1 LTQGSWR
8 SCSEFVALWV
18 TLTFGALSRAGLID
32 HASKKIRIKNRQWL
46 EAASCECD
54 GTVARYFA
62 RLLS

>member
-1 LTQGSWR
+1 M
-8 SCSEFVALWV
+8 V
-18 TLTFGALSRAGLID
+18 TLVSGALSRAGLID
-32 HASKKIRIKNRQWL
+32 HASKKIRIKNRQRL